1 MVLGATLACYHDSRC
16 SCNTC
21 KFVPAQL
28 VLERKQSWYGCL
40 WAHLHIL
47 SRSAQITGALNY
59 KTHVPTGVKEIHPL
73 PKDLN
78 EYEKEGIAKA
88 LPELASS
95 IHKGIKFAKEV
106 SQRDHWLLP
115 SVAMLYL

>member
-1 MVLGATLACYHDSRC
+1 M
-16 SCNTC
+16 
-21 KFVPAQL
+21 
-28 VLERKQSWYGCL
+28 
-40 WAHLHIL
+40 
-47 SRSAQITGALNY
+47 
-59 KTHVPTGVKEIHPL
+59 PTGVKEIHPL

-78 EYEKEGIAKA
+78 EYVKEGIAKA

-106 SQRDHWLLP
+106 SQRDHRLLP

>member
-1 MVLGATLACYHDSRC
+1 MSRLSVGTSAWIVPHLPKDWGFKSQDSM
-16 SCNTC
+16 
-21 KFVPAQL
+21 
-28 VLERKQSWYGCL
+28 
-40 WAHLHIL
+40 
-47 SRSAQITGALNY
+47 
-59 KTHVPTGVKEIHPL
+59 PTGVKEIHPL

-115 SVAMLYL
+115 SVPMFGCSHRCCTAPLLHANWLHTRAELRLMLLQGTI

>member
-1 MVLGATLACYHDSRC
+1 M
-16 SCNTC
+16 
-21 KFVPAQL
+21 
-28 VLERKQSWYGCL
+28 
-40 WAHLHIL
+40 
-47 SRSAQITGALNY
+47 
-59 KTHVPTGVKEIHPL
+59 PTGVKEIHPL

-106 SQRDHWLLP
+106 GQRDHWLLP
-115 SVAMLYL
+115 SVPMFCCSQHRCTAPLLHADWLHPRAGEPLMLLQGTI